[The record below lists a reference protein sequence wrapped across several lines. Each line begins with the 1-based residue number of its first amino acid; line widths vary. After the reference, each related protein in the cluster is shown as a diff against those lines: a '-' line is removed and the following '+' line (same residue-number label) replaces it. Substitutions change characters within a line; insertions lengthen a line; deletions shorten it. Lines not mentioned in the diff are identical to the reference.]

1 MHDSPLNG
9 SLPESPRGPQ
19 PESPSADFR
28 TAGLQPCKPTNPS
41 STSVARSVGGPT
53 ISLDELSNTI
63 THGLG
68 FLLSLGA
75 VVFFWQATSS
85 QPLGL
90 RISCLVFATTM
101 AIVYLCSTLSHA
113 LQSPRLR
120 SRMRAWDQGTI
131 YLLISRHVHS
141 VHLDRK
147 PYRLDERRYEF
158 GLVGSGW
165 GFYLKVIAKYR
176 IEASSTVTYVL
187 LGWIPAIVLFRP
199 HSNSCV
205 LWMVAGGLSYTLG
218 ILFLVRSHRWY
229 THSLWH
235 LAVIGGSACH
245 SIAVWHLLWQ
255 LSFLATIFLP
265 DCQLR
270 QTAGLVGLLIINMT
284 AMATRCLHLSG

>member
-9 SLPESPRGPQ
+9 SSPEPSRGPQ

-41 STSVARSVGGPT
+41 SAAVARLAAGPT
-53 ISLDELSNTI
+53 LSLDELSNTI

-90 RISCLVFATTM
+90 RISCLVFTTTM
-101 AIVYLCSTLSHA
+101 AMVYLCSTLSHA

-131 YLLISRHVHS
+131 YLLIAGTYTPFIWTASPVGWTGVVMSS
-141 VHLDRK
+141 VWLAA
-147 PYRLDERRYEF
+147 
-158 GLVGSGW
+158 GW

-187 LGWIPAIVLFRP
+187 LGWIPAIVLFARTP
-199 HSNSCV
+199 TSCV

-218 ILFLVRSHRWY
+218 ILFLVRSHRNWY

-235 LAVIGGSACH
+235 LAVIGGSTCH
-245 SIAVWHLLWQ
+245 SIAVWNLL
-255 LSFLATIFLP
+255 
-265 DCQLR
+265 R
-270 QTAGLVGLLIINMT
+270 
-284 AMATRCLHLSG
+284 